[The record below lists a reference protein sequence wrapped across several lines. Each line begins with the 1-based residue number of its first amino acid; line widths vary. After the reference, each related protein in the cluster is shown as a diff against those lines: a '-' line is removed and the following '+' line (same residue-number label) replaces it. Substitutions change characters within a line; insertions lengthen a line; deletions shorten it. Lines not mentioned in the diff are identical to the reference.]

1 MGIKVIPCS
10 RYKSSVTLKVVFF
23 GIPCIPLKVES
34 RNQKRNIMLPK
45 CLASLVAF
53 FCPRHVNGE
62 HTGERLTHKHTVIT
76 KLTEGQKDKNMKDN
90 KKDSEVFQAN
100 SNELK

>member
-1 MGIKVIPCS
+1 
-10 RYKSSVTLKVVFF
+10 
-23 GIPCIPLKVES
+23 
-34 RNQKRNIMLPK
+34 MLPK
-45 CLASLVAF
+45 CLASLVAS

-62 HTGERLTHKHTVIT
+62 HTGKRLTHKHTLIT

-90 KKDSEVFQAN
+90 KKNSEVFQAN